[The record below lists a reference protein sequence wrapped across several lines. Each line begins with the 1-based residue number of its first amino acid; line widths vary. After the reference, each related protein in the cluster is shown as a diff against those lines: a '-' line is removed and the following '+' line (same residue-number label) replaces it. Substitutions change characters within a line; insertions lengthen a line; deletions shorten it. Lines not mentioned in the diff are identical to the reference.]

1 MPPIVTAALSLVLGL
16 GWLATGVLVVTP
28 LYISEL
34 MWGSIAV
41 DMTVDGVNINTVVFG
56 RLMVVSSVM
65 LAGDRE
71 GLGVI

>member
-1 MPPIVTAALSLVLGL
+1 MLPIVTAALSLVLGF

-41 DMTVDGVNINTVVFG
+41 EMTVDGVSISTVVFG

-65 LAGDRE
+65 LAADRE